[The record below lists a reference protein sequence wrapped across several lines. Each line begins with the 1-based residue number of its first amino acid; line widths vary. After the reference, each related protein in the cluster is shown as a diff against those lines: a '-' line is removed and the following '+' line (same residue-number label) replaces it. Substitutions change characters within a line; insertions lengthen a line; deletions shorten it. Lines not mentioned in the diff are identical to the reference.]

1 MRDWAEAFRAWGW
14 TACRPAGAPY
24 MHVGVAHP
32 GYGVVSLRVVE
43 TAAASLTRVATLA
56 YIGGAVVPTLYVGAS
71 LFTDVARDGPHTAL
85 GVLSYRSDAV
95 PLFLVRWNSQWLPYF
110 EDDNDWVHTGWE
122 MDGVVAPRFKPEGW
136 DGTLLGGETE
146 GTGSTHSAT

>member
-1 MRDWAEAFRAWGW
+1 
-14 TACRPAGAPY
+14 

-43 TAAASLTRVATLA
+43 TAAGSLTRVAKVA
-56 YIGGAVVPTLYVGAS
+56 DIGAVVPTLYVGAS

-85 GVLSYRSDAV
+85 GVLSFSGHMGSGAV

-110 EDDNDWVHTGWE
+110 EDDNHWVHTGWE
-122 MDGVVAPRFKPEGW
+122 TDGVVAPRFKPEGW
-136 DGTLLGGETE
+136 DGDLLGGETE
-146 GTGSTHSAT
+146 GAGSTHSVA